1 LNNSFV
7 TKKSITYGAIGLLA
21 TILGFLGKA
30 FYRDYIL
37 SNSINDWGIAWF
49 LPSYFYVVGFSLLLL
64 IKPTKYS
71 VLIISIVTLASILFE
86 IKQYF
91 STNFFDVKDI
101 LASIA
106 GGLTAFAVLK
116 IVERNNQKSAQTP

>member
-1 LNNSFV
+1 MA
-7 TKKSITYGAIGLLA
+7 KKSITYGIIGLLA

-49 LPSYFYVVGFSLLLL
+49 LPSYFYVIGFSLLLL
-64 IKPTKYS
+64 VKQTKYPL
-71 VLIISIVTLASILFE
+71 LIIFIVTMASILFE
-86 IKQYF
+86 TKQYF

-106 GGLTAFAVLK
+106 GGLTAIIILK
-116 IVERNNQKSAQTP
+116 IVERNNY